1 MPTYLEILRDKTQ
14 RLEAIPN
21 ALLTAS
27 ERFQLDVFKIVQSLA
42 STLTTK
48 DGNIEMTTQNLTK
61 VEQIDGLIRKA
72 MSEGEYFKAAVQ
84 FKNEMASQAALTI
97 DYFGALTGQEVA
109 TSFGDALVR
118 TRQAQALELILGSS
132 MEAGFIQPLK
142 DQLVAA
148 VSGNAGITQTFESL
162 NTYILGNDQI
172 DGRLLAYT
180 RTYASDVFSTTDRA
194 YSEVVS
200 ADLGL
205 EWRLYTGG
213 RMDTTRC
220 FCKERNAK
228 YYHINEVKAW
238 GNGQGVGQCGYPWAG
253 MARGTNSDTITTYL
267 GGYNCQHSLG
277 AVSAS
282 VVPKADLLRAIAKGY
297 YKPDAVER
305 DLLDLN

>member
-1 MPTYLEILRDKTQ
+1 MPTYLEILRAKTE
-14 RLEAIPN
+14 RLESIPN

-27 ERFQLDVFKIVQSLA
+27 ERFQLDVFKIVQSLS
-42 STLTTK
+42 STLTTV
-48 DGNIEMTTQNLTK
+48 DGNIEMTTQNLTR

-72 MSEGEYFKAAVQ
+72 MSEGEYFNAAVA
-84 FKNEMASQAALTI
+84 FKNEMAAQAALTI
-97 DYFGALTGQEVA
+97 DYFATLTGQEVA

-118 TRQAQALELILGSS
+118 NRQAQALDLILGSS
-132 MEAGFIQPLK
+132 MDAKFIQPLK

-148 VSGNAGITQTFESL
+148 VSGNAGITTTFESL
-162 NTYILGNDQI
+162 QTYILGNSEV

-220 FCKERNAK
+220 FCNERNAK
-228 YYHINEVKAW
+228 YYHINEVRAW
-238 GNGQGVGQCGYPWAG
+238 GSGIGVGACGYPWAG
-253 MARGTNSDTITTYL
+253 MARGTNADTITLYL

-282 VVPKADLLRAIAKGY
+282 VVPKADLQRAIAKGFY
-297 YKPDAVER
+297 NPDANELE
-305 DLLDLN
+305 LLDLN